1 MGSEKVMDIWGDT
14 YNHIESIYDQ
24 LVVEENIF
32 CNELL
37 LRNQLKNNN
46 IKTNPIDLGVSF

>member
-1 MGSEKVMDIWGDT
+1 MGSEKVMNIWGDT

-24 LVVEENIF
+24 LIVEENIF

-37 LRNQLKNNN
+37 LRNQLRNNN